1 MNQNNRL
8 IIRWKD
14 GYANIEVNRI
24 EKVEDVVFAYG
35 GVDGNVFV
43 GMFDLGAVDMLYL
56 VPAADR
62 KVPYSE

>member
-24 EKVEDVVFAYG
+24 EKIEDVVFAYG
-35 GVDGNVFV
+35 GADGNEFI
-43 GMFDLGAVDMLYL
+43 GMFDLGAVTMLYL
-56 VPAADR
+56 VPAVNKEVSA
-62 KVPYSE
+62 V